1 MVRARPA
8 LIAGIA
14 VVALVA
20 GCGTNEFRYVN
31 NASSDAYFKV
41 PDDWEIFRIQAE
53 EVTDRLAPEQGAG
66 PWHVVFDSA
75 AEPDADHA
83 DAERPTDAVGQA
95 LIIEIGPE
103 QGDRLSPADLREAF
117 IGVDPLNVDDDT
129 IEVIDAELLERDGL
143 RGSRVLF
150 NQQTTDGEW
159 VTIDHSSLINA
170 AGTKVYVFEVKAD
183 AAAFKADRDQLA
195 QIVDSF
201 QVRS

>member
-8 LIAGIA
+8 LLAGVAAA
-14 VVALVA
+14 VLAA
-20 GCGTNEFRYVN
+20 GCGTNDYRYVN
-31 NASSDAYFKV
+31 NASADAYFKV
-41 PDDWEIFRIQAE
+41 PNDWEIFRIQAE
-53 EVTDRLAPEQGAG
+53 EVTDRLAPEQGTG

-75 AEPDADHA
+75 ADPAADHA

-95 LIIEIGPE
+95 LIIDIGPE

-129 IEVIDAELLERDGL
+129 IEVIDAELLEQGGL

-150 NQQTTDGEW
+150 NQQTNDGEW

-170 AGTKVYVFEVKAD
+170 AGTKVYLFEVKAD
-183 AAAFKADRDQLA
+183 AVAFKADKDRLA

-201 QVRS
+201 EVRS